1 MESYETPNPD
11 EPTPTPNE
19 GPTINIDIQELE
31 MLRDIITYKAQVLG
45 L

>member
-11 EPTPTPNE
+11 NQTPTPSE
-19 GPTINIDIQELE
+19 GAAIPLDVAELE
-31 MLRDIITYKAQVLG
+31 MLRDIISYKAQVLG